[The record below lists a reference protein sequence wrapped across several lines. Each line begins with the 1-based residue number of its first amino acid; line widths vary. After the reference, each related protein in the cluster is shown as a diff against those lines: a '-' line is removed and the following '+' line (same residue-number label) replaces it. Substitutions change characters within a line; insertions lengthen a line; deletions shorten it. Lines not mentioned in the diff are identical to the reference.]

1 VSNIYKDYK
10 DVFFPRILEDKTV
23 TDVDK
28 DKIKALL
35 AKPFNPCKDLET
47 SESGSNL
54 YIYIF
59 FENRSVKF
67 SCFFGIVLEPQK
79 WGDLLHDGFVHSC
92 RTTNNLK
99 DITPH
104 GEDF

>member
-1 VSNIYKDYK
+1 MSNIYKDYK

-54 YIYIF
+54 YIF
-59 FENRSVKF
+59 ALPTLLVNLMSPNC
-67 SCFFGIVLEPQK
+67 SNLGISL
-79 WGDLLHDGFVHSC
+79 
-92 RTTNNLK
+92 
-99 DITPH
+99 
-104 GEDF
+104 